1 VLVPA
6 GTSRSIIAKLHH
18 DFTQAAQL
26 PDVRQQQSA
35 LAIEP
40 TVSASPAAF
49 AAFID
54 RERAKWGDLV
64 RKSGAKAE

>member
-1 VLVPA
+1 VPA

-18 DFTQAAQL
+18 DFTHAVLL
-26 PDVRQQQSA
+26 PDVRQQQLT

-54 RERAKWGDLV
+54 RERTKWGDLV
-64 RKSGAKAE
+64 KKSGAKAE